1 MSHKIVHWELMGPD
15 GGALAGFYRDL
26 FGWSGESPPGFDHYD
41 MIPAEQAGIGG
52 AVGQGSADTPAYLT
66 MYVEVDHIDAYLAR
80 IEASGGRTVMARTVL
95 PGMVTFAMFADPAG
109 NLMGLVEADMPPAE

>member
-41 MIPAEQAGIGG
+41 MISAEQAGVGG
-52 AVGQGSADTPAYLT
+52 AVGQGSAEMASYLT
-66 MYVEVDHIDAYLAR
+66 MYVEVDHIDEYLTR
-80 IEASGGRTVMARTVL
+80 IEASGGHITTPRTVL
-95 PGMVTFAMFADPAG
+95 PGMVTFAMFTDPAG
-109 NLMGLVEADMPPAE
+109 NLMGLVETETPPAE